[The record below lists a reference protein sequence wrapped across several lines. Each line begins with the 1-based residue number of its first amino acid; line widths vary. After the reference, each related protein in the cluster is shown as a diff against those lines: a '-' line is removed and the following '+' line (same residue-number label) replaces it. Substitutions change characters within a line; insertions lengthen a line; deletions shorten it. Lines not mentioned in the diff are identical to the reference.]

1 MTKYV
6 KVDWPKSQTFV
17 EHSRWNECLLVIV
30 VDDSIP
36 DMDIPSV
43 MVPEDLYDEVMYK
56 LQFPK
61 KYENTNLGTVVCYE
75 TRAIVNGEDIYWYD
89 ENMIKKGSQV
99 LIYNHDIDNR
109 PQWII
114 SKCVACSEGFPIIFE
129 DSILCPGIN
138 CEIIGV
144 KDND

>member
-6 KVDWPKSQTFV
+6 KVDWPESQKFQDANGNFQ
-17 EHSRWNECLLVIV
+17 SGIYLA
-30 VDDSIP
+30 
-36 DMDIPSV
+36 DIYPPLIF
-43 MVPEDLYDEVMYK
+43 VPEDLYEEVAYK

-89 ENMIKKGSQV
+89 ENMIKKGSKV

-109 PQWII
+109 PQWIV
-114 SKCVACSEGFPIIFE
+114 SKCVACAEGFPVVFE
-129 DSILCPGIN
+129 DAMLLPGIN

-144 KDND
+144 SNDSI